1 MKTAVKTVQTVTVQ
15 VHRQSLAYEL
25 KSLLRATAV
34 EQDVLERFWA
44 DCLLEEAGPLAAT

>member
-1 MKTAVKTVQTVTVQ
+1 MQTVQLVTVQ

-25 KSLLRATAV
+25 KSLLRATEV

-44 DCLLEEAGPLAAT
+44 ECLLEEAGPLGAA